1 MLKSDMGGCGCNP
14 CEHPLR
20 CCLRGAWRCVQ
31 EQNAEAIA
39 SESATTRLL
48 TCNGRTMEF
57 EESATFGASQA
68 DLTVRAIT

>member
-1 MLKSDMGGCGCNP
+1 MLDKGGCACIP
-14 CEHPLR
+14 CDHHLR
-20 CCLRGAWRCVQ
+20 YYAFGARRCVQ

-39 SESATTRLL
+39 SDSASTRLL
-48 TCNGRTMEF
+48 ACNGRTMEF